1 LRIIRNKPCG
11 GHDAP
16 PFCDADKEGY
26 ELMRRLR
33 FLIASVLFLI
43 AAASI
48 VIPIPPSNNGSHLL
62 DAAEA
67 QSTTLTIYCGRSEDL
82 VGPIIEQFEQDTGI
96 EVDVRYGDTSSLALT
111 ILEEGANTPAD
122 VFFAQDAGAL
132 GLLSKNDLLAPLP
145 TYILDSVEPRFRS
158 QEGEW
163 VGVTGRARVIA
174 YNTDALSPEDL
185 PDTLLGFTDP
195 AWHGRLGF
203 APTNASFLAH
213 LTAIRVEEGDDT
225 ARELVEGLLNNEA
238 LEYERNGQAV
248 AAVAAGEID
257 AALVNHYYLF
267 RLLAETPDAPV
278 ANYYFPGDDIGNLI
292 NVAGA
297 GILSASDAKPLA
309 QQFIAYL
316 LSRTAQT
323 YFAEETFEYPLL
335 IGFEA
340 DPRLK
345 PLADIETP
353 DISLSD
359 LDDLQGTLDLLDE
372 LLTR

>member
-1 LRIIRNKPCG
+1 M
-11 GHDAP
+11 H
-16 PFCDADKEGY
+16 
-26 ELMRRLR
+26 RLR
-33 FLIASVLFLI
+33 FLIASTLFVI

-48 VIPIPPSNNGSHLL
+48 VIPIPPSNSGEHLL

-67 QSTTLTIYCGRSEDL
+67 QSTTLTIYSGRSEDL
-82 VGPIIEQFEQDTGI
+82 VGPILEQFEQDTGI
-96 EVDVRYGDTSSLALT
+96 EIDVRYGDTSSLALT

-145 TYILDSVEPRFRS
+145 AYILDSVEPRFRS
-158 QEGEW
+158 PEGEW

-174 YNTDALSPEDL
+174 YNTEVLSPEDL

-195 AWHGRLGF
+195 AWRGRLGF

-213 LTAIRVEEGDDT
+213 LTAIRVEKGDDA
-225 ARELVEGLLNNEA
+225 ARELVEGLLSNEA

-316 LSRTAQT
+316 LSRTAQA

-335 IGFEA
+335 IGFDA

-345 PLADIETP
+345 PLDEIETP

>member
-1 LRIIRNKPCG
+1 MHRVRFII
-11 GHDAP
+11 ATS
-16 PFCDADKEGY
+16 
-26 ELMRRLR
+26 LL
-33 FLIASVLFLI
+33 LIALASV
-43 AAASI
+43 
-48 VIPIPPSNNGSHLL
+48 VIPIPPSSNGDHLL

-67 QSTTLTIYCGRSEDL
+67 QGTTLTVYSGRNENL

-96 EVDVRYGDTSSLALT
+96 EVEVHYGDTSSLALT
-111 ILEEGANTPAD
+111 LLEEGENTPAD

-132 GLLSKNDLLAPLP
+132 GLLSNNDRLATLP

-158 QEGEW
+158 AEGEW

-174 YNTDALSPEDL
+174 YNTDVLAEDDL
-185 PDTLLGFTDP
+185 PTSLLEVTAP
-195 AWHGRLGF
+195 EWQERLGF
-203 APTNASFLAH
+203 VPTNASFLAH
-213 LTAIRVEEGDDT
+213 LTAIRTAEGEDA
-225 ARELVEGLLNNEA
+225 ARALVEGLLANDAPQYENNV
-238 LEYERNGQAV
+238 QAV
-248 AAVAAGEID
+248 AAVGAGEID

-297 GILSASDAKPLA
+297 GILASSDAKPLA

-323 YFAEETFEYPLL
+323 YFVENTYEYPLL
-335 IGFEA
+335 IGVEA

-345 PLADIETP
+345 PLDEIETP
-353 DISLSD
+353 GVDLSD

-372 LLTR
+372 LLTQ

>member
-1 LRIIRNKPCG
+1 M
-11 GHDAP
+11 H
-16 PFCDADKEGY
+16 
-26 ELMRRLR
+26 RLR
-33 FLIASVLFLI
+33 FIIATSLLFVAL
-43 AAASI
+43 ASI
-48 VIPIPPSNNGSHLL
+48 VIPIPPSNNGKHLL

-67 QSTTLTIYCGRSEDL
+67 QGTTLTIYSGRNENL

-96 EVDVRYGDTSSLALT
+96 EVEVHYGDTASLALPL
-111 ILEEGANTPAD
+111 IEEGENTPAD

-132 GLLSKNDLLAPLP
+132 GLLSNNGLLDTLP
-145 TYILDSVEPRFRS
+145 KYILDSVEPRFRS
-158 QEGEW
+158 TEGEW

-174 YNTDALSPEDL
+174 YNTDVLTEKDL
-185 PDTLLGFTDP
+185 PDTLLEVTDP
-195 AWHGRLGF
+195 QWRERLGF
-203 APTNASFLAH
+203 VPTNASFLAH
-213 LTAIRVEEGDDT
+213 LTAVRVSEGDDV
-225 ARELVEGLLNNEA
+225 ARELVEGLLANDAPQYENNV
-238 LEYERNGQAV
+238 QAV

-297 GILSASDAKPLA
+297 GILRSSDAKPLA

-323 YFAEETFEYPLL
+323 YFAENTYEYPLL
-335 IGFEA
+335 IGVEA

-345 PLADIETP
+345 PLEEIETP
-353 DISLSD
+353 DIDLSD
-359 LDDLQGTLDLLDE
+359 LDDLQGTLELLDE
-372 LLTR
+372 LLTQ

>member
-1 LRIIRNKPCG
+1 MHRV
-11 GHDAP
+11 
-16 PFCDADKEGY
+16 
-26 ELMRRLR
+26 R
-33 FLIASVLFLI
+33 FVIATSLLLVAL
-43 AAASI
+43 ASI
-48 VIPIPPSNNGSHLL
+48 VIPIPPSNNGEHLL

-67 QSTTLTIYCGRSEDL
+67 QGTTLTIYSGRNENL

-96 EVDVRYGDTSSLALT
+96 EVDVHYGDTASLALT
-111 ILEEGANTPAD
+111 LLEEGENTPAD

-132 GLLSKNDLLAPLP
+132 GLLSNSDLLEPLP
-145 TYILDSVEPRFRS
+145 AYILDSVEPRFRS
-158 QEGEW
+158 TEDEW

-174 YNTDALSPEDL
+174 YNTDALAEADMPES
-185 PDTLLGFTDP
+185 LLDFGDP
-195 AWHGRLGF
+195 EWQGRLGF

-213 LTAIRVEEGDDT
+213 LTAIRVSEADDA
-225 ARELVEGLLNNEA
+225 ARTLIEDLLANEA
-238 LEYERNGQAV
+238 LQYENNMQAV

-267 RLLAETPDAPV
+267 RLLAENPDAPA

-297 GILSASDAKPLA
+297 GILRSSNAKPLA

-316 LSRTAQT
+316 LSRSAQS
-323 YFAEETFEYPLL
+323 YFAENTYEYPLL

-345 PLADIETP
+345 PLDEIETP
-353 DISLSD
+353 NVNLSD
-359 LDDLQGTLDLLDE
+359 LNDLQGTLELLDE
-372 LLTR
+372 LLTQ

>member
-1 LRIIRNKPCG
+1 M
-11 GHDAP
+11 H
-16 PFCDADKEGY
+16 
-26 ELMRRLR
+26 RLR
-33 FLIASVLFLI
+33 FLIASTLFLI
-43 AAASI
+43 ATASI
-48 VIPIPPSNNGSHLL
+48 VIPIPPSNNGGHLL
-62 DAAEA
+62 DSAEA
-67 QSTTLTIYCGRSEDL
+67 QSTSLTIYSGRSEDL

-96 EVDVRYGDTSSLALT
+96 EVEVRYGSTSSLALT

-132 GLLSKNDLLAPLP
+132 GLLSKNDLLVPLP
-145 TYILDSVEPRFRS
+145 SYILDSVEPRFRS

-174 YNTDALSPEDL
+174 YNTEALSPEDL
-185 PDTLLGFTDP
+185 PDTLLGFIDP
-195 AWHGRLGF
+195 AWKGRIGF

-225 ARELVEGLLNNEA
+225 ARALVEGLLNNEA

-297 GILSASDAKPLA
+297 GILSVSDAKPLA

-316 LSRTAQT
+316 LSRTAQA
-323 YFAEETFEYPLL
+323 YFSEETFEYPLL
-335 IGFEA
+335 IGFDA

-345 PLADIETP
+345 PLDEIETP

-372 LLTR
+372 LLTQ